1 MLPSF
6 DNFHFYNR
14 KNHSTTTSSSTTAA
28 TTNSSTNSS
37 STTANKSKKRSIDKS
52 DAPRPYA
59 CTMCSK
65 AFFRLEH
72 QTRHIRT
79 HTGEKPHH
87 CDFPGCGK
95 KFSRS
100 DELTRHKR
108 THNGNKKDKRK
119 QLNSQSRSNSNSSST
134 STESSSSS
142 STAISI
148 PANNTH
154 SCCLT
159 CLSLSSSTPS
169 QQQKFQDFNLID
181 QPVKKRRVN
190 PNYNNNHNDDYLLS
204 PPLSET
210 ATSPPPSSLYYNNIP
225 SPQMCVDNGSD
236 EEHDLMTPNHSPH
249 TSPTLGPRVV
259 GSDHFNNQDSNHFN
273 RLPSPPS
280 SSAFHNHN
288 NVSSNGHCSS
298 VLVIL

>member
-14 KNHSTTTSSSTTAA
+14 KNQYGNYNNCNDG
-28 TTNSSTNSS
+28 NSNE
-37 STTANKSKKRSIDKS
+37 NKS

-142 STAISI
+142 SSNYSTTNDIFNVAAISI

-273 RLPSPPS
+273 PLPEDY
-280 SSAFHNHN
+280 H
-288 NVSSNGHCSS
+288 
-298 VLVIL
+298 L